1 MSDTYGLFSPSS
13 SASADLQRSLASKL
27 RQRFDLAGSIEYS
40 LTWRGLTT
48 PAQRHVCRLRA
59 SARRTSGKGCSGWQ
73 TPKASDTFPPRDPS
87 KRLKTDRQTRTPGLP
102 GNYKLDLADQVA
114 LSGWPTPNVPNGG
127 RQPAEGTISSTG
139 QSAKGKRQV
148 DLGMAAQLA
157 GWGTPGANDWKGA
170 SSTREKESRG
180 QLKHQLPCG
189 PTPDSSPAETG
200 KPAAFLQEKMLL
212 NPFFSLYLMG
222 FPIQWGLVMT
232 SALMQRKKG

>member
-1 MSDTYGLFSPSS
+1 MNNNP
-13 SASADLQRSLASKL
+13 LQVRLTREL
-27 RQRFDLAGSIEYS
+27 RKRMIPEIRAGEYQYK
-40 LTWRGLTT
+40 WKEWM
-48 PAQRHVCRLRA
+48 PAWGWPIPALRA
-59 SARRTSGKGCSGWQ
+59 SSRKGTSGKGCSGWQ

-189 PTPDSSPAETG
+189 PTPDSSPAGTG